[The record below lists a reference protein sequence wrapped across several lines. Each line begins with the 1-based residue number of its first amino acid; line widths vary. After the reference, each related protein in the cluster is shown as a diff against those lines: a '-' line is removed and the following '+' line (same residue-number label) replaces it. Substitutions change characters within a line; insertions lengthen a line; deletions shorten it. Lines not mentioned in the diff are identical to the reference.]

1 VAHKLNNTG
10 LVRATFDA
18 FRVQDAAATSQLM
31 ADDFVFTSPQDDR
44 IDKAAWLEKCFPTA
58 DHFAW
63 QKLLAVT
70 EVDAETVLAYYE
82 YELQSGNRFRN
93 TEIIS
98 VRGGRIAE
106 VQVFFGGRVP

>member
-1 VAHKLNNTG
+1 VAAKLNNTS
-10 LVRATFDA
+10 LVRASFDA
-18 FRVQDAAATSQLM
+18 FRAQGAAAAEQLM
-31 ADDFVFTSPQDDR
+31 ADDFVLTSRQDDR

-58 DHFAW
+58 DYFAW

-82 YELQSGNRFRN
+82 YELQTGNRFRN

-98 VRGGRIAE
+98 VLGGRIAE